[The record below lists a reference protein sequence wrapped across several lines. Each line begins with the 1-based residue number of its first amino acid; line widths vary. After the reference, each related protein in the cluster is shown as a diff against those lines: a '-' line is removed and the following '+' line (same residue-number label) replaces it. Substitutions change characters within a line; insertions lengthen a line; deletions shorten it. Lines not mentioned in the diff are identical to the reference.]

1 MMWTFSLAKFG
12 LSIVGKSPLS
22 DKMKHYFFNA
32 ISISSSMIYLRGHW
46 QNNRNRSQMTG
57 IQRCYSES
65 MTATIPYK
73 KYFYHHISCF
83 SHVIRQWRK
92 LVKRTSTERCK
103 LEIIRAIV
111 FDKIRTSPTSKSHA
125 MGANLSP
132 QLSRS
137 WQRFRTCYS
146 AKLIYWGSW
155 RTTFFQ
161 RLSGLQRGRHQFELV
176 DDF

>member
-32 ISISSSMIYLRGHW
+32 ISISSSMTSLRGHW

-73 KYFYHHISCF
+73 KHFYHHISCF

-92 LVKRTSTERCK
+92 LVKRTSTQRCK
-103 LEIIRAIV
+103 DEIIIWLLFYDYYFRKFTYCSSYFQI
-111 FDKIRTSPTSKSHA
+111 SCYGS
-125 MGANLSP
+125 
-132 QLSRS
+132 QLVPAAL
-137 WQRFRTCYS
+137 TIL
-146 AKLIYWGSW
+146 AEI
-155 RTTFFQ
+155 
-161 RLSGLQRGRHQFELV
+161 
-176 DDF
+176 